1 MDFDKLKKELI
12 RDEGLKLKP
21 YRCTAGKLTIG
32 IGRNLDDKGIS
43 EAEALV
49 LLENDISE
57 CVEDCKAIFGTEWYK
72 FSDARKRVF
81 VNMRFNLGGGT
92 FMTFKS
98 MINHAK
104 RHEYEMVA
112 YHMIHSRWRNQVG
125 ERAQRLIRMMREG

>member
-12 RDEGLKLKP
+12 RDEGIRLKP

-43 EAEALV
+43 EAEAIV
-49 LLENDISE
+49 LLENDITE
-57 CVEDCKAIFGTEWYK
+57 CLNDCKVIFGTEWNK

-92 FMTFKS
+92 FRKFKN
-98 MINHAK
+98 MINHAR

-112 YHMIHSRWRNQVG
+112 HHMKQSRWYGQVG
-125 ERAQRLIRMMREG
+125 NRSKRLVTMMREG